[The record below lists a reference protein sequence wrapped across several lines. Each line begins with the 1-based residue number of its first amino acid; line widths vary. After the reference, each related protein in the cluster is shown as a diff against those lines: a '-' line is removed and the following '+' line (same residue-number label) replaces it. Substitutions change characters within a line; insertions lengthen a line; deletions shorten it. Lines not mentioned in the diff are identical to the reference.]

1 MAPMDSLAARFRPLL
16 AKDPVDFL
24 DAIKPIE
31 EADIIPDVMRFAET
45 TLANAKDAKEFGAL
59 KGDPLCIQGIAH
71 IMKYSAEDTHP
82 TFYGDMNNKCYLK
95 DRTNIDPYGLF
106 VVNLVVHMGKIE
118 VYVGVS
124 VFRGVKADLRAQYP
138 KGREFTWHGF
148 CSTTKS
154 AEVLSNPQFCG
165 DSGKRT
171 IFAITLTQGQVR
183 SLPP

>member
-1 MAPMDSLAARFRPLL
+1 M
-16 AKDPVDFL
+16 DFL

-31 EADIIPDVMRFAET
+31 AAGIIPDVMRFAET

-59 KGDPLCIQGIAH
+59 KDDPLCVQGIAH

-171 IFAITLTQGQVR
+171 IFAIQLTQGQVR
-183 SLPP
+183 TIPSPLALAQACATNL